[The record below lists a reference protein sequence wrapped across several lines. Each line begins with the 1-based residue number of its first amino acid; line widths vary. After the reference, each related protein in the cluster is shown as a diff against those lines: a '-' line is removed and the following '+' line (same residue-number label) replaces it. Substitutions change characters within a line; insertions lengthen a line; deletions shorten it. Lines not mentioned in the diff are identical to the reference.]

1 MFKKSLL
8 VAVMSAA
15 LFSSQAFALATPSKS
30 KLDGRIQYVNYSEHN
45 VTKIKAVN
53 GFITTITF
61 APVHSLQVKRYLITV
76 QATLQHGSLQQ
87 LIIISF

>member
-30 KLDGRIQYVNYSEHN
+30 KLVRVDGKTVGE
-45 VTKIKAVN
+45 
-53 GFITTITF
+53 
-61 APVHSLQVKRYLITV
+61 RYYR
-76 QATLQHGSLQQ
+76 
-87 LIIISF
+87 